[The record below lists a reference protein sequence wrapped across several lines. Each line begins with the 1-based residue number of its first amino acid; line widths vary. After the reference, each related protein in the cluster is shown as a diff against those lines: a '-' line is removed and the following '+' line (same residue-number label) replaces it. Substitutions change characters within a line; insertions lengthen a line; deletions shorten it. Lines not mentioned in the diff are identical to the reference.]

1 MLYIV
6 GIGPGNNKYIT
17 EVAKDIIDNS
27 EIIIAGKRNIEALGK
42 VDKEVFYIS
51 SNLNEM
57 KNYILNNAQKNIVVL
72 ASGDPSIY
80 GIASYINRELEGKI
94 DIKIIAGISSIQ
106 YAFSAF
112 AIDMNDVYISS
123 SHGREP
129 DYDFIL
135 MHKKIA
141 MVTDKNIGPYE
152 IAQEIKNRNMLYDMY
167 IGENLSYPNERL
179 EITNSNDI
187 KNRDYKMSLVILIKN
202 KSS

>member
-17 EVAKDIIDNS
+17 EVAKEIIDNS
-27 EIIIAGKRNIEALGK
+27 EIIIAGKRNIEALGNIE
-42 VDKEVFYIS
+42 KEIFYIS

-72 ASGDPSIY
+72 ASGDPLIY

-187 KNRDYKMSLVILIKN
+187 KNRDYKMSLVILIK
-202 KSS
+202 K

>member
-1 MLYIV
+1 MLYVV

-27 EIIIAGKRNIEALGK
+27 EIIIAGKRNMEALGNIE
-42 VDKEVFYIS
+42 KEIFYIS

-80 GIASYINRELEGKI
+80 GIASYIKRELEGKI

-152 IAQEIKNRNMLYDMY
+152 IAQEIKNRKMLYDMY

-187 KNRDYKMSLVILIKN
+187 KNRDYKMSLVILIK
-202 KSS
+202 K

>member
-6 GIGPGNNKYIT
+6 GIGPGNSRYIT

-27 EIIIAGKRNIEALGK
+27 EIVIAGKRNMEALGNIE
-42 VDKEVFYIS
+42 KEIFYIS

-187 KNRDYKMSLVILIKN
+187 KNRDYKMSLVILIK
-202 KSS
+202 K

>member
-27 EIIIAGKRNIEALGK
+27 EIVIAGKRNMEALGNIE
-42 VDKEVFYIS
+42 KEIFYIS

-72 ASGDPSIY
+72 ASGDPLIY

-187 KNRDYKMSLVILIKN
+187 KNRDYKMSLVILIK
-202 KSS
+202 K

>member
-1 MLYIV
+1 
-6 GIGPGNNKYIT
+6 
-17 EVAKDIIDNS
+17 
-27 EIIIAGKRNIEALGK
+27 
-42 VDKEVFYIS
+42 
-51 SNLNEM
+51 
-57 KNYILNNAQKNIVVL
+57 
-72 ASGDPSIY
+72 
-80 GIASYINRELEGKI
+80 
-94 DIKIIAGISSIQ
+94 
-106 YAFSAF
+106 
-112 AIDMNDVYISS
+112 MNDVYISS

-187 KNRDYKMSLVILIKN
+187 KNRDYKMSLVILIK
-202 KSS
+202 K

>member
-1 MLYIV
+1 MLYVV

-17 EVAKDIIDNS
+17 EVAKEIIDNS

-72 ASGDPSIY
+72 ASGDPLIY

-187 KNRDYKMSLVILIKN
+187 KNRDYKMSLVILIK
-202 KSS
+202 K

>member
-6 GIGPGNNKYIT
+6 GIGPGNSKYIT
-17 EVAKDIIDNS
+17 EVAKEIIDNS
-27 EIIIAGKRNIEALGK
+27 EIIIAGKRNIEALGNIE
-42 VDKEVFYIS
+42 KEIFYIS

-187 KNRDYKMSLVILIKN
+187 KNRDYKMSLVILIK
-202 KSS
+202 K

>member
-27 EIIIAGKRNIEALGK
+27 EIIIAGKRNIEALGNIE
-42 VDKEVFYIS
+42 KEIFYIS

-72 ASGDPSIY
+72 ASGDPLIY

-129 DYDFIL
+129 DYD
-135 MHKKIA
+135 
-141 MVTDKNIGPYE
+141 
-152 IAQEIKNRNMLYDMY
+152 
-167 IGENLSYPNERL
+167 
-179 EITNSNDI
+179 
-187 KNRDYKMSLVILIKN
+187 
-202 KSS
+202 

>member
-27 EIIIAGKRNIEALGK
+27 EIIIAGKRNIEALGNIE
-42 VDKEVFYIS
+42 KEIFYIS

-187 KNRDYKMSLVILIKN
+187 KNRDYKMSLVILIK
-202 KSS
+202 K

>member
-27 EIIIAGKRNIEALGK
+27 EIIIAGKRNIEALGNIE
-42 VDKEVFYIS
+42 KEIFYIS
-51 SNLNEM
+51 SNLNEI

-187 KNRDYKMSLVILIKN
+187 KNRDYKMSLVILIK
-202 KSS
+202 K

>member
-1 MLYIV
+1 MLYVV

-152 IAQEIKNRNMLYDMY
+152 IAQEIKNRNMIYDMY

-187 KNRDYKMSLVILIKN
+187 KNRDYKMSLVILIK
-202 KSS
+202 K

>member
-1 MLYIV
+1 MLYVV

-27 EIIIAGKRNIEALGK
+27 EIIIAGKRNIEALGNIE
-42 VDKEVFYIS
+42 KEIFYIS

-187 KNRDYKMSLVILIKN
+187 KNRDYKMSLVILIK
-202 KSS
+202 K

>member
-17 EVAKDIIDNS
+17 EVAKEIIDNS
-27 EIIIAGKRNIEALGK
+27 EIIIAGKRNIEALGNIE
-42 VDKEVFYIS
+42 KEIFYIS

-152 IAQEIKNRNMLYDMY
+152 IAQEIKNRNMLYDIY

-187 KNRDYKMSLVILIKN
+187 KNRDYKMSLVILIK
-202 KSS
+202 K

>member
-6 GIGPGNNKYIT
+6 GIGPGNSRYIT
-17 EVAKDIIDNS
+17 EVAKEIIDNS
-27 EIIIAGKRNIEALGK
+27 EIIIAGKRNIEALGNIE
-42 VDKEVFYIS
+42 KEIFYIS

-72 ASGDPSIY
+72 ASGDPLIY

-187 KNRDYKMSLVILIKN
+187 KNRDYKMSLVILIK
-202 KSS
+202 K

>member
-17 EVAKDIIDNS
+17 EVAKEIIDNS
-27 EIIIAGKRNIEALGK
+27 EIIIAGKRNIEALGNIE
-42 VDKEVFYIS
+42 KEIFYIS

-94 DIKIIAGISSIQ
+94 DIKIIAGISSVQ
-106 YAFSAF
+106 YAFSVF

-187 KNRDYKMSLVILIKN
+187 KNRDYKMSLVILIK
-202 KSS
+202 K

>member
-187 KNRDYKMSLVILIKN
+187 KNRDYKMSLVILIK
-202 KSS
+202 K

>member
-17 EVAKDIIDNS
+17 EVAKEIIDNS
-27 EIIIAGKRNIEALGK
+27 EIIIAGKRNIEALGNIE
-42 VDKEVFYIS
+42 KEIFYIS

-187 KNRDYKMSLVILIKN
+187 KNRDYKMSLVILIK
-202 KSS
+202 K

>member
-27 EIIIAGKRNIEALGK
+27 EIIIAGKRNIEALGNIE
-42 VDKEVFYIS
+42 KEVFYIS

-152 IAQEIKNRNMLYDMY
+152 IAQEIKNRKMLYDMY

-187 KNRDYKMSLVILIKN
+187 KNRDYKMSLVILIK
-202 KSS
+202 K

>member
-1 MLYIV
+1 MLYVV

-80 GIASYINRELEGKI
+80 GVASYINRELEGKI

-187 KNRDYKMSLVILIKN
+187 KNRDYKMSLVILIK
-202 KSS
+202 K

>member
-1 MLYIV
+1 MLYVV

-42 VDKEVFYIS
+42 VDKEIFYIS

-187 KNRDYKMSLVILIKN
+187 KNRDYKMSLAILIK
-202 KSS
+202 K

>member
-27 EIIIAGKRNIEALGK
+27 EIIIAGKRNIEALGNIE
-42 VDKEVFYIS
+42 KEIFYIS

-72 ASGDPSIY
+72 ASGDPLIY

-187 KNRDYKMSLVILIKN
+187 KNRDYKMSLVILIK
-202 KSS
+202 K